1 MRYRWEVRTGETWY
15 AGTDANVFLSLTGDR
30 GSMKEME
37 LNDPDSNNDWEKG
50 DVNHGGFET
59 ADLGNLNTG
68 TLRQDGSGSS
78 SDWTVDY
85 VKITNDEDG
94 RIWTAGVNSELKGN
108 QPYRLVFKWT
118 DRGQYDELQRQAK
131 EAASKRL
138 ADDEDAEA
146 KAEEEKADKEA
157 AAEERRYRKELER
170 QKRQMTL
177 ELQKAKQEAEL
188 AKLRA
193 QIDSARNGGIVPPP
207 AGIPGAPP
215 MGGAGA
221 MRTFEVFGIVGGRLA
236 PMTSAITNSGGR
248 WTVNAGASVMVT
260 EVATEGYGLSA
271 PGRWA
276 ALYPGRSPAEFGL
289 DADKAVLASDGS
301 RGWALPATLL
311 AQIFGSNWRQ
321 AVYY

>member
-1 MRYRWEVRTGETWY
+1 M
-15 AGTDANVFLSLTGDR
+15 ALTGDK

-59 ADLGNLNTG
+59 ADLGNLSTG
-68 TLRQDGSGSS
+68 TLRQDGSGAG

-94 RIWTAGVNSELKGN
+94 RVWLAGVNSELKGN
-108 QPYRLVFKWT
+108 QPFRLVFKWV

-131 EAASKRL
+131 EAANKRL
-138 ADDEDAEA
+138 SDEEDAEA

-193 QIDSARNGGIVPPP
+193 QIDTAKNGGIVPPQGGGGGVP
-207 AGIPGAPP
+207 AGTGAT
-215 MGGAGA
+215 
-221 MRTFEVFGIVGGRLA
+221 RTFEIFGIVGGRLA
-236 PMTSAITNSGGR
+236 PLTSAISSNGGR
-248 WTVNAGASVMVT
+248 WTVNQGASVMVT
-260 EVATEGYGLSA
+260 ESAGEGYGLAA

-276 ALYPGRSPAEFGL
+276 ALYPGRSPAEFGQ
-289 DADKAVLASDGS
+289 DADKGVLASDGT

-311 AQIFGSNWRQ
+311 TQIFGTNWRQ

>member
-1 MRYRWEVRTGETWY
+1 M
-15 AGTDANVFLSLTGDR
+15 ALTGDK

-59 ADLGNLNTG
+59 ADLGNLSTG
-68 TLRQDGSGSS
+68 TLRQDGSGAG

-94 RIWTAGVNSELKGN
+94 RVWLAGVNSELKGN
-108 QPYRLVFKWT
+108 QPFRLVFKWV

-131 EAASKRL
+131 EAANKRL
-138 ADDEDAEA
+138 SDDEDAEA

-193 QIDSARNGGIVPPP
+193 QIDTAKNGGIVPPQGGGGGVP
-207 AGIPGAPP
+207 AGTGAT
-215 MGGAGA
+215 
-221 MRTFEVFGIVGGRLA
+221 RTFEIFGIVGGRLA
-236 PMTSAITNSGGR
+236 PLTSAISSNGGR
-248 WTVNAGASVMVT
+248 WTVNQGASVMVT
-260 EVATEGYGLSA
+260 ESAGEGYGLAA

-276 ALYPGRSPAEFGL
+276 ALYPGRSPAEFGQ
-289 DADKAVLASDGS
+289 DADKGVLASDGT

-311 AQIFGSNWRQ
+311 TQIFGTNWRQ